1 MTLTIERAQALVI
14 EFCAT
19 YPVSSTIGYKIR
31 ETQEELYGPQATREA
46 TSYTSTSPPSVLS
59 CSDLSWSVKGNPI
72 VKCVSLD
79 LRRGETLGLI
89 GPNGSGK
96 SSLLKLLSG
105 IRPPGSGQI
114 HLNSAALARMK
125 RRDVAQ
131 MIAVVEQQGQTS
143 DAITVLDA
151 VELGRTPWLSALSP
165 WSSADDEIV
174 QQALVDVD
182 MADKR
187 KRAWHSLSGGE
198 RQRVHIA
205 RALAQRPQI
214 LLLDEPTNHLDI
226 QHQLSILG
234 LVRSLPV
241 TTLIALHDLNQ
252 ALTCDRLAVM
262 DKGEL
267 IAIGEPA
274 QVLTRELLRNT
285 FGVEAHYLIDPEDGA
300 RILRFRSG

>member
-1 MTLTIERAQALVI
+1 MNSLQT
-14 EFCAT
+14 
-19 YPVSSTIGYKIR
+19 P
-31 ETQEELYGPQATREA
+31 EA
-46 TSYTSTSPPSVLS
+46 HNHVLS
-59 CSDLSWSVKGNPI
+59 CSNLSWSVKGTAI
-72 VKCVSLD
+72 VKSVNLE
-79 LRRGETLGLI
+79 LQRGETLGLI

-105 IRPPGSGQI
+105 IKAPVEGQI
-114 HLNSAALARMK
+114 HLNGRVLAQMA

-131 MIAVVEQQGQTS
+131 MIAVVEQQAETS
-143 DAITVLDA
+143 DAISVLDA
-151 VELGRTPWLSALSP
+151 VELGRTPWLSALTP

-182 MADKR
+182 MADKH

-252 ALTCDRLAVM
+252 ALACDRLAVM
-262 DKGEL
+262 DKGQL
-267 IAIGEPA
+267 IAIGAPA
-274 QVLTRELLRNT
+274 QVLTCERLRDT
-285 FGVEAHYLIDPEDGA
+285 FGVEAHYLIDPHDGA
-300 RILRFRSG
+300 RILRFRS